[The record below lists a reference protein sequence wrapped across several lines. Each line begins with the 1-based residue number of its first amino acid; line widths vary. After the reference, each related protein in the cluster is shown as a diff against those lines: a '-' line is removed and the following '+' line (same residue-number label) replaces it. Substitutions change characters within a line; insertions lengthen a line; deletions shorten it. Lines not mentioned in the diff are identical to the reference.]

1 MSPELAQNLGFAG
14 ALLMPLCNIPL
25 IARIVKRK
33 TSDDISLPWVF
44 GVEACVL
51 LMVPSSLY
59 SADPVLKIFGVTNAF
74 FFSIVTLVVW
84 LYHSK

>member
-25 IARIVKRK
+25 IARIIKRK

-44 GVEACVL
+44 GVEICVL
-51 LMVPSSLY
+51 LMVPSSLS

-84 LYHSK
+84 SYHSK